1 MCQSGQEEGGER
13 RRNYGSNQSFVREG
27 AALSYLVPICII
39 TQCAILI
46 SEFTAYWKRK
56 VGKAIK
62 AANRKAICCHTDS
75 ALLKRKKN
83 LVNRLELES
92 FLARGTL

>member
-1 MCQSGQEEGGER
+1 M
-13 RRNYGSNQSFVREG
+13 REG

-39 TQCAILI
+39 TWCAILI
-46 SEFTAYWKRK
+46 SEFTAYWKCK

-75 ALLKRKKN
+75 ALLKRGRKKKN

>member
-1 MCQSGQEEGGER
+1 MYGGGGGEGE

-27 AALSYLVPICII
+27 APLSYLVPICII
-39 TQCAILI
+39 TRRAILI

-75 ALLKRKKN
+75 ALLKRKKKKILLTVWN
-83 LVNRLELES
+83 
-92 FLARGTL
+92 

>member
-1 MCQSGQEEGGER
+1 MLEKREGGGGCRR

-39 TQCAILI
+39 TRRAILI
-46 SEFTAYWKRK
+46 SEFTAYWRRK

-75 ALLKRKKN
+75 ALLKRRKKILLTVWN
-83 LVNRLELES
+83 
-92 FLARGTL
+92 

>member
-1 MCQSGQEEGGER
+1 MHRR

-39 TQCAILI
+39 TRRAILI

-75 ALLKRKKN
+75 ALLKRGEKN